1 MHLLAITG
9 FLGSGKTTLIRGLAR
24 CLVDE
29 RGLRVAV
36 LENELGEVGVDGQ
49 VLGQGAVVVK
59 QLSGGCFCC
68 TLRGDVAAAL
78 AELVRDHAPDV
89 IIIEPSGAAGPDVAA
104 NLMEVAGSDCP
115 LQAVA
120 IFDAT
125 RLHLI
130 HGANPYLVSGL
141 LGHAAVGVLTKCD
154 KVPAERIVECRAMLQ
169 EEDPRPPLLCLDG
182 RTPGAAAAV
191 LALLDEARGAPPLA
205 IARGRTTPLPAAV
218 ARTVRLT
225 SPRSGNSLKSAVSA
239 VLDDLAA
246 GLPRPGDG
254 VLGHLKAFIDA
265 AGDGWC
271 YLSTTGLASGVH
283 DEGRLAA
290 TVSSATITVNAIVQG
305 VDAEVLGQLCDQA
318 LTRLGGARRI
328 PLFPLRR

>member
-24 CLVDE
+24 CLIDE

-36 LENELGEVGVDGQ
+36 LENELGDVGVDGQ
-49 VLGQGAVVVK
+49 VLGHGEIVVK
-59 QLSGGCFCC
+59 QLSGGCLCC

-78 AELVRDHAPDV
+78 EALARDHAPDV
-89 IIIEPSGAAGPDVAA
+89 VIIEPSGAAGPDVAA
-104 NLMEVAGSDCP
+104 NLMEVAGAENTM
-115 LQAVA
+115 QAVA
-120 IFDAT
+120 IFDVT

-141 LGHAAVGVLTKCD
+141 LSHAAVAVLTKCD
-154 KVPAERIVECRAMLQ
+154 KSPAEHIVACRALVQ

-182 RTPGAAAAV
+182 RAPGAAAAV
-191 LALLDEARGAPPLA
+191 LAQLDECRGAAPSSA
-205 IARGRTTPLPAAV
+205 TTGRATPLPAAV

-225 SPRSGNSLKSAVSA
+225 SARTGSSVITAVSA
-239 VLDDLAA
+239 ALEDLAA

-271 YLSTTGLASGVH
+271 YLSITGLTNGVST
-283 DEGRLAA
+283 EGRLAA
-290 TVSSATITVNAIVQG
+290 TITSATITVNVIVQG
-305 VDAEVLGQLCDQA
+305 VDAQVLGQLCDQA
-318 LTRLGGARRI
+318 LTRVGGARRI
-328 PLFPLRR
+328 PVWR